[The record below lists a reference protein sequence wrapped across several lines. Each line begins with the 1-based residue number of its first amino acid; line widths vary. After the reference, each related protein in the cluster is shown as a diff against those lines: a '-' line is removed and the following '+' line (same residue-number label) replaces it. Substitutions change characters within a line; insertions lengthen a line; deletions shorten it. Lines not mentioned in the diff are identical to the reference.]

1 MPLLTEGR
9 VTEGSANKRSKQYRS
24 YGSSPGK
31 KGVKENT
38 KSSHSDNSII
48 YIAESISPQPSVSSV
63 LPQANPVPGYAID
76 VIMGPLHDPPLR
88 CTGIYPSFDLF
99 AACASRRTYLPF
111 RSPAAVVS
119 STHFLPSRQ
128 QPVAQY
134 VYSEYTSTSR
144 RNDPSHTGHGST
156 NHRMGI
162 LHSPCQSG
170 ILRRYPQLLLPCIN
184 TEEMVKLLVDR
195 RKEKS
200 LKVQLDVL
208 VCYKFYFIKVCRF
221 FL

>member
-99 AACASRRTYLPF
+99 AACASRRTYVPF

-156 NHRMGI
+156 NLPAPPYGYPPQPLPVGHPPSVSTAPTA
-162 LHSPCQSG
+162 LHKHWGNGETSG
-170 ILRRYPQLLLPCIN
+170 GQ
-184 TEEMVKLLVDR
+184 
-195 RKEKS
+195 EKGE
-200 LKVQLDVL
+200 
-208 VCYKFYFIKVCRF
+208 IT
-221 FL
+221 